1 MVSRDRGKGNGN
13 DLLIDM
19 ELPLGVM
26 IAQEVGS
33 GQPIKHQ
40 WTGSS
45 KSVS

>member
-1 MVSRDRGKGNGN
+1 MVSRDRAKGNGN

-19 ELPLGVM
+19 ELLLGVM

-33 GQPIKHQ
+33 GQLIKHQ
-40 WTGSS
+40 RAGSS